1 MSNEQEPDDLEQR
14 LSSYFEKRK
23 QPSQVATMAT
33 PLSPTAMAAAPA
45 QSRLTT
51 AVSSDGRLS
60 TAVDRG
66 GKAQLNVRVPAE
78 IKERLLELRAK
89 RKREGSKHSDLSD
102 IVVEALQLLL
112 LK

>member
-1 MSNEQEPDDLEQR
+1 MSNEQQPDDLEQR
-14 LSSYFEKRK
+14 LRSYFEKRK
-23 QPSQVATMAT
+23 QPSQGATVPA
-33 PLSPTAMAAAPA
+33 PPA

-51 AVSSDGRLS
+51 SAASDGRLS

>member
-1 MSNEQEPDDLEQR
+1 MSNEQQPDDLERR

-23 QPSQVATMAT
+23 QPSQGATVAP
-33 PLSPTAMAAAPA
+33 PLSPTAVPAPPA

-51 AVSSDGRLS
+51 SAASDGRLS

-78 IKERLLELRAK
+78 IKERVLELRAK
-89 RKREGSKHSDLSD
+89 RKKEGAKHSDLSD